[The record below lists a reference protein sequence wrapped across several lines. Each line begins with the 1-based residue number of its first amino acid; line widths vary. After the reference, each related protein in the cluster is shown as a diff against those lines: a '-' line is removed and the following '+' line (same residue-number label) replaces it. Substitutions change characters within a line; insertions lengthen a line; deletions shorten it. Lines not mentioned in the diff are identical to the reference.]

1 MAEVACPEGPYCSSA
16 LPDLL
21 LPEDVPRVGFCLLP
35 PPLLLLLY
43 PPGAGMLF
51 PGALWAFGACQIPRL
66 QQETMARHN
75 HGAPHVLLPH

>member
-1 MAEVACPEGPYCSSA
+1 
-16 LPDLL
+16 
-21 LPEDVPRVGFCLLP
+21 
-35 PPLLLLLY
+35 
-43 PPGAGMLF
+43 MLF